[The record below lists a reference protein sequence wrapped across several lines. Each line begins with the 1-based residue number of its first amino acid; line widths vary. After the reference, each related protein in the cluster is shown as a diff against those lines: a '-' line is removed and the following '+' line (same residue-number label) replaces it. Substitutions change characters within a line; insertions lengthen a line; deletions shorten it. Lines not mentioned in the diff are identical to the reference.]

1 MERVAPAD
9 PPHGQPATPPSTV
22 HPDRLQRVRA
32 ARRVKPASGAEQRAH
47 EHPVAGDRPD
57 QQPCRQRPPRLRH
70 PCGVPPLVH
79 TAPPCRRSSDRTT
92 RPSSAAK
99 STWLAVAAGGLARNT
114 RRLPAG
120 SDCRYPTAWCRSRRL
135 TRLRTTAGP
144 TARLT
149 VKPIL
154 GGSVTPSRTSRCP
167 TSSGRPTLLPE
178 AIAALNSVRR
188 RIRAADG
195 SIGYHRRAD
204 DGSAD
209 QTLTRA
215 RPLRRRAASTARP
228 ARVRMRSRKPC
239 VFARRRLFGWNVR
252 LLTETPDAGKSPQA
266 AANARLPPQH
276 KVSVRCTPPEARAP
290 GTPIAR
296 TRDALQGGRH
306 DLTAGARHAS
316 SPRRARGAEMSVSTC
331 S

>member
-1 MERVAPAD
+1 MAPAESPD
-9 PPHGQPATPPSTV
+9 GQPAAAARAV
-22 HPDRLQRVRA
+22 HPDRLQRIGT
-32 ARRVKPASGAEQRAH
+32 ARRVEPAARPEHRADEPPVYGDQPDEQPR
-47 EHPVAGDRPD
+47 RPIGS
-57 QQPCRQRPPRLRH
+57 RNFSTRS
-70 PCGVPPLVH
+70 LVH

-120 SDCRYPTAWCRSRRL
+120 SDCRYPTARCRSRRL

-178 AIAALNSVRR
+178 PIAALNSVRR

-252 LLTETPDAGKSPQA
+252 LLTENS
-266 AANARLPPQH
+266 
-276 KVSVRCTPPEARAP
+276 RC
-290 GTPIAR
+290 G
-296 TRDALQGGRH
+296 
-306 DLTAGARHAS
+306 
-316 SPRRARGAEMSVSTC
+316 
-331 S
+331 

>member
-1 MERVAPAD
+1 
-9 PPHGQPATPPSTV
+9 
-22 HPDRLQRVRA
+22 
-32 ARRVKPASGAEQRAH
+32 
-47 EHPVAGDRPD
+47 
-57 QQPCRQRPPRLRH
+57 
-70 PCGVPPLVH
+70 
-79 TAPPCRRSSDRTT
+79 
-92 RPSSAAK
+92 
-99 STWLAVAAGGLARNT
+99 
-114 RRLPAG
+114 
-120 SDCRYPTAWCRSRRL
+120 L

-178 AIAALNSVRR
+178 PIAALNSVRR

-276 KVSVRCTPPEARAP
+276 KVSVRCALPEARAP
-290 GTPIAR
+290 GTSIAR
-296 TRDALQGGRH
+296 ARDACGGRPPRP
-306 DLTAGARHAS
+306 DRRSPRRQLTPAGARRRNVGKHRQLTFGDHARCVMTLAVS
-316 SPRRARGAEMSVSTC
+316 RTYSPCRA
-331 S
+331 